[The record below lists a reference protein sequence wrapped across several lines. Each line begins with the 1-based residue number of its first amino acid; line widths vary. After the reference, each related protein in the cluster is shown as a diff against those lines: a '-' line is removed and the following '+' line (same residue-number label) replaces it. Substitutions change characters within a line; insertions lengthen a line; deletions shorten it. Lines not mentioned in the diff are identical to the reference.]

1 MSVPAREDRRVTWHS
16 NFCARL
22 SRPLKTARHRG
33 ILQTSLSLRVRKVAA
48 DAPFQR
54 LVSEAYFWRLVFD
67 GWRTN
72 SSASWAPFLPRF
84 QLIDD
89 SVISRGQSFSR
100 KDPSGNACNSLAP
113 SGNWAWRTLRRKLAG
128 KTRGLTGQKLSP
140 RSVRVGGDDR
150 VRTHCV
156 SLLVPSEEAA
166 DCNHQHDAGEANRK
180 LHRNVVA

>member
-1 MSVPAREDRRVTWHS
+1 IFGVSFLKVGALIP
-16 NFCARL
+16 
-22 SRPLKTARHRG
+22 RPRG
-33 ILQTSLSLRVRKVAA
+33 
-48 DAPFQR
+48 P
-54 LVSEAYFWRLVFD
+54 
-67 GWRTN
+67 
-72 SSASWAPFLPRF
+72 PFLPRF

-100 KDPSGNACNSLAP
+100 KDESVRRCVQLAP

-166 DCNHQHDAGEANRK
+166 DCNHPHDAGEAKRK
-180 LHRNVVA
+180 MHRKVGARGGHPNL